1 MNRVIFGKNRCG
13 VKMKYECL
21 VVEKFSFVNMVE
33 MREIWSRGELFYTQ
47 QTASFNL
54 ALLYT
59 ICADKEKVGI
69 TTEPRSKLNL
79 GSSRF

>member
-1 MNRVIFGKNRCG
+1 MKNLTFSINFALMSTHMNRVIFGKNRCG
-13 VKMKYECL
+13 VEMKYECL

-54 ALLYT
+54 APPSPGLSL
-59 ICADKEKVGI
+59 I
-69 TTEPRSKLNL
+69 
-79 GSSRF
+79 

>member
-13 VKMKYECL
+13 VEMKYECL

-59 ICADKEKVGI
+59 ICADEEKVGI
-69 TTEPRSKLNL
+69 TTEPRSK
-79 GSSRF
+79 RF